1 MRYFDIIFLILT
13 QNRPLISGKLFF
25 IEEKLIAKRLIS
37 SKYSAILIT
46 ECILKCKRVTLCMK
60 AAFRYNHE
68 DENLVDCYLLN
79 DQSSGLEADVLNLK
93 LIVEKVSFHFT
104 LFDVS

>member
-1 MRYFDIIFLILT
+1 
-13 QNRPLISGKLFF
+13 
-25 IEEKLIAKRLIS
+25 
-37 SKYSAILIT
+37 
-46 ECILKCKRVTLCMK
+46 MK

-104 LFDVS
+104 LFDGS

>member
-1 MRYFDIIFLILT
+1 
-13 QNRPLISGKLFF
+13 
-25 IEEKLIAKRLIS
+25 
-37 SKYSAILIT
+37 
-46 ECILKCKRVTLCMK
+46 MK

-79 DQSSGLEADVLNLK
+79 DQSLGLEADVLNLK

-104 LFDVS
+104 LFDGSWETLGVVLQAMDLSKQTYQ